1 MNQALAPASAGQ
13 QQRALWLSTFAFTVC
28 FAVWMIF
35 SIIGIQ
41 ISEQLGLTDT
51 QFGLL
56 IATPVLT
63 GSVSRVFL
71 GIWSDQFGGRK
82 VMVLVML
89 CGAVATWMLTYAHT
103 YPQFLFAA
111 LCVGIAGG
119 TFRWAWPMC
128 PGSSRPAGRAPPW
141 ASSAPATSARR

>member
-13 QQRALWLSTFAFTVC
+13 QQRALWLTTFAFTVC

-41 ISEQLGLTDT
+41 IKQDLGLNDT

-63 GSVSRVFL
+63 GSLIRLFL
-71 GIWSDQFGGRK
+71 GVWSDQFGGRR
-82 VMVLVML
+82 VLLLVML
-89 CGAVATWMLTYAHT
+89 AAAAATWGLT
-103 YPQFLFAA
+103 
-111 LCVGIAGG
+111 
-119 TFRWAWPMC
+119 WARN
-128 PGSSRPAGRAPPW
+128 G
-141 ASSAPATSARR
+141 ASVPTS